1 MFSAQVQKLPGQQGS
16 GLRGEILF
24 ERGVG
29 VNRAETRRRDR
40 WRWIGLV
47 VGGVA
52 SVPPMV
58 AISLGW
64 VTKGPALLLLVPPA
78 VIGIVLALFSATAF
92 ANADYWSDVVVV
104 TYRGTIPGKVGPYHA
119 MEAVGDYD
127 VQIQIVRALSE
138 DWTLSLPYGR
148 QIRAS
153 VPEPGADDVYEAIR
167 SALLTSPSGEL
178 RPPALGSS

>member
-1 MFSAQVQKLPGQQGS
+1 
-16 GLRGEILF
+16 
-24 ERGVG
+24 
-29 VNRAETRRRDR
+29 
-40 WRWIGLV
+40 
-47 VGGVA
+47 
-52 SVPPMV
+52 MV

-92 ANADYWSDVVVV
+92 ANADYWSDVIVV
-104 TYRGTIPGKVGPYHA
+104 TYRGTIPGKVGPYQG

-127 VQIQIVRALSE
+127 VQIQVVRALSE
-138 DWTLSLPYGR
+138 DWTLSLPCGR

-153 VPEPGADDVYEAIR
+153 VPEPGAGDVYAAIR

-178 RPPALGSS
+178 RPPALGTS